1 MSGTTSEQ
9 SEPDGITADGPVEVR
24 HRRAPRYGRFIT
36 FGLLL
41 AAVFAFAL
49 AIVTRGWS
57 EISMS
62 DSFWLMMIWFGP
74 IGMITGAVFA
84 FVLDRRSIARMG
96 PNQIIMSQNES
107 DMEISLQPRVTIAR
121 ANANTAASSRP
132 NVMN

>member
-96 PNQIIMSQNES
+96 RQRPSAERQHA
-107 DMEISLQPRVTIAR
+107 DQPPPAD
-121 ANANTAASSRP
+121 AASAAAP
-132 NVMN
+132 PAPAADDKD